1 MARSTDAQ
9 VVPDAAGP
17 ACGPAIA
24 DLALAS
30 IDAGAR
36 ENDRCLDKCECRGR
50 SEASKTLGE
59 LELRRASSEGEQ
71 ERDTA
76 ITSKVCEAEER
87 ILASSRLVVD
97 ATAAKDEAIVFESS
111 LHDGVDALHAGK
123 VVRFGCERGC
133 ECFASRVAS
142 LWREGCKRCK

>member
-36 ENDRCLDKCECRGR
+36 DNDRC
-50 SEASKTLGE
+50 T
-59 LELRRASSEGEQ
+59 
-71 ERDTA
+71 
-76 ITSKVCEAEER
+76 
-87 ILASSRLVVD
+87 
-97 ATAAKDEAIVFESS
+97 TAARA
-111 LHDGVDALHAGK
+111 HD
-123 VVRFGCERGC
+123 
-133 ECFASRVAS
+133 
-142 LWREGCKRCK
+142 